1 MKNKLF
7 QFLQFHVFSFI
18 VTAGVFTSS
27 VYAEVSETRTALLG
41 LASKVKMVT
50 LPNGLRVIAYKRGTA
65 PVFAGTVTVRVGGTD
80 EAEGSTGIS
89 HMFEHMAFKGTQ
101 TLGTKNYRKEKV
113 LLDELEIYEG
123 KRSQGVALSK
133 KEEERLAV
141 VQDELA
147 KLWVTAEFA
156 KQYDERGGT
165 GMNATTDTE
174 LTRYFVELPR
184 TAFEFWCAIESDR
197 ILNPVMRQFY
207 KERDIV
213 MEERRMRVD
222 DDPQGKLYELL
233 LGMAYRQHPYRNP
246 VIGYSDDIKR
256 LTASQTDSFR
266 KKYYV
271 PGNMVVSLVG
281 DVDLQRDLPLITKY
295 FGKIPRGGEVPR
307 PRVVEPK
314 QEGERRF
321 VLEDKASQHI
331 AIVYRKPNYPDH
343 DDPPLTLLAQILA
356 GSKISPLYTEL
367 VKRSQK
373 VVDISYGE
381 DPGSAYPNLLSFTLV
396 PRSPHTNEEVLS
408 AFDAVIK
415 KFLRTKVSEETLT
428 IAKRSMAVDYLGH
441 MKSNSSLALDFAS
454 SELYY
459 GSWRALIDWYDSAM
473 AVTTDDI
480 MRVAAQYLTK
490 ENRTIGMIE
499 SKR

>member
-1 MKNKLF
+1 
-7 QFLQFHVFSFI
+7 
-18 VTAGVFTSS
+18 
-27 VYAEVSETRTALLG
+27 
-41 LASKVKMVT
+41 
-50 LPNGLRVIAYKRGTA
+50 
-65 PVFAGTVTVRVGGTD
+65 
-80 EAEGSTGIS
+80 
-89 HMFEHMAFKGTQ
+89 
-101 TLGTKNYRKEKV
+101 
-113 LLDELEIYEG
+113 
-123 KRSQGVALSK
+123 
-133 KEEERLAV
+133 
-141 VQDELA
+141 
-147 KLWVTAEFA
+147 
-156 KQYDERGGT
+156 
-165 GMNATTDTE
+165 MNATTDTE

-197 ILNPVMRQFY
+197 LLNPVMRQFY

-246 VIGYSDDIKR
+246 VIEYSDDIKR
-256 LTASQTDSFR
+256 LTAAQTDAFR
-266 KKYYV
+266 RKYYV
-271 PGNMVVSLVG
+271 PGNMVVSIVG
-281 DVDLQRDLPLITKY
+281 DVDVEKDLPVIERY
-295 FGKIPRGGEVPR
+295 FGKIPPGGQVPR

-321 VLEDKASQHI
+321 TLEDKASQHL
-331 AIVYRKPNYPDH
+331 AIVYRKPNYPDP

-381 DPGSAYPNLLSFTLV
+381 DPGSAYPNLLSFSLV
-396 PRSPHTNEEVLS
+396 PRSPHTNEEVLA
-408 AFDAVIK
+408 AFDGVIK
-415 KFLRTKVSEETLT
+415 KFLRTKVTEETLT

-454 SELYY
+454 SELFY
-459 GSWRALIDWYDSAM
+459 GSWRALIEWYEKAM
-473 AVTTDDI
+473 IVTTDDI
-480 MRVAAQYLTK
+480 MRVGAKYLAQN
-490 ENRTIGMIE
+490 NRTIGMIE